1 MRHHPDVRLLCSK
14 AYFKR
19 VREARRGLDA
29 AIAHL
34 EAQQSLLEPMGMT
47 IGDIIHGGAV
57 ITFEDRV
64 IDLSGMLA
72 DYGDALSEYAAMQG
86 EAEDVMASAS
96 NERGKDA
103 IRLYY
108 LDGFTMVDVARKCYA
123 ARSTVTAW
131 RDAALIECY
140 DGLSEE
146 WKRILPNAEVM

>member
-19 VREARRGLDA
+19 IREARRGLDV

-34 EAQQSLLEPMGMT
+34 EAQQSLLEPMGLT

-72 DYGDALSEYAAMQG
+72 AYGDAMSEYTAMQV
-86 EAEDVMASAS
+86 EAEAVLASS
-96 NERGKDA
+96 RNESGKNV
-103 IRLYY
+103 IRLNYI
-108 LDGFTMVDVARKCYA
+108 DDFTMVKIA
-123 ARSTVTAW
+123 AMLHASRSTVTRW